1 VPDKVKLGIS
11 TCLLGQKV
19 RYDGGHKLDRYLVE
33 TLGAYVEYVPVCPE
47 VESGLPIPRESLRLV
62 GDPASPRLVFTR
74 TGRDHTETLAGW
86 ARKRVR
92 ELEGEGLCGFVFKSK
107 SPSSGMERVKVYDRN
122 GVPSPGGVGLFARCF
137 MEHFPFL
144 PVEEEGRLH
153 DPELRE
159 NFIERIFACK
169 RWQDMEAQGRSRGRL
184 VEFHTRHKLL
194 LLSRGARHVAEA
206 GRLVAA
212 PPGGSLRELFQRY
225 RDLLMEALRV
235 RATAKKNTNVLHH
248 IMGYFK
254 KDLSADEKQE
264 MVEVIGRYHGGLVP
278 LIVPI
283 TLLNHYVRKYDQA
296 YLKTQYYL
304 HPHPAELQLRNH
316 V

>member
-1 VPDKVKLGIS
+1 MVVIS
-11 TCLLGQKV
+11 SGEDVT
-19 RYDGGHKLDRYLVE
+19 DRMQ
-33 TLGAYVEYVPVCPE
+33 AWA
-47 VESGLPIPRESLRLV
+47 LR
-62 GDPASPRLVFTR
+62 
-74 TGRDHTETLAGW
+74 
-86 ARKRVR
+86 RVQ
-92 ELEGEGLCGFVFKSK
+92 ELESERLCGFVFRSG

-122 GVPSPGGVGLFARCF
+122 GVPSNSGVGLFARCF

-153 DPELRE
+153 DPQLRE
-159 NFIERIFACK
+159 NFIERIFTYK
-169 RWQDMEAQGRSRGRL
+169 RWQEMEAQGRSRGRL

-206 GRLVAA
+206 GRLVAG

-225 RDLLMEALRV
+225 RDLLMESLRV
-235 RATAKKNTNVLHH
+235 KATARKNTNVLHH

-264 MVEVIGRYHGGLVP
+264 LLEVIGRYHGNLVP
-278 LIVPI
+278 LIVPV

-296 YLKTQYYL
+296 YLQTQYYL
-304 HPHPAELQLRNH
+304 HPHPAELKLRNH